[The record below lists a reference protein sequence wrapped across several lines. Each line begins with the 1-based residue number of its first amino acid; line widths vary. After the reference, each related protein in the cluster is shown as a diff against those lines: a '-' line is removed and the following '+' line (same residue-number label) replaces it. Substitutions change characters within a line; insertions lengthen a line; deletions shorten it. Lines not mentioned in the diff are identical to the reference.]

1 MKFITYNNFGPI
13 VSQVRML
20 TQVTKKK
27 ISPKAYGII
36 EYTDPKFYLKDK
48 NDGHFNMNNI

>member
-1 MKFITYNNFGPI
+1 
-13 VSQVRML
+13 ML

-36 EYTDPKFYLKDK
+36 EYTDSKFYLKDK